1 MPTQYI
7 TDSEG
12 HKLSV
17 ILPID
22 EYRQLMEDLEDA
34 MDACAALTEA
44 KRDGFI
50 DWEVV
55 KIGHRKDVYKK

>member
-1 MPTQYI
+1 MPTQFI

-12 HKLSV
+12 HKISV

-22 EYRQLMEDLEDA
+22 EYQQLLEDLEDA

-44 KRDGFI
+44 KQNGFI
-50 DWEVV
+50 DWEEI
-55 KIGHRKDVYKK
+55 KTKHGL

>member
-1 MPTQYI
+1 MAKQYI

-12 HKLSV
+12 LKISI
-17 ILPID
+17 ILPIE
-22 EYRQLMEDLEDA
+22 EYEQLMEDLEDA

-50 DWEVV
+50 DWEDV
-55 KIGHRKDVYKK
+55 KVKHGL

>member
-22 EYRQLMEDLEDA
+22 EYQQLLQDLEDA

-50 DWEVV
+50 DWEDI
-55 KIGHRKDVYKK
+55 KTKHGL

>member
-1 MPTQYI
+1 MAKQYI

-12 HKLSV
+12 HKISV
-17 ILPID
+17 ILPIA
-22 EYRQLMEDLEDA
+22 EYEQLMEDLEDT

-50 DWEVV
+50 DWEDI
-55 KIGHRKDVYKK
+55 KARHGS